1 MKKIL
6 RGCLITSACEEI
18 FRTYMYLVIKTIVN
32 CNLFTHEAFRSSYE
46 LVFKTCLTVLSRLNW
61 NLEMPVFEKR
71 RKTSWSKKENQQ
83 QTQQQQNNKL
93 NYPHMASTPGSET
106 LFMFMQKMFV

>member
-18 FRTYMYLVIKTIVN
+18 CRTYMYLVIKTIVN

-61 NLEMPVFEKR
+61 NLEMLVLRREKLLGA
-71 RKTSWSKKENQQ
+71 KKR
-83 QTQQQQNNKL
+83 TNNKL

-106 LFMFMQKMFV
+106 LFTFMQKILV